1 MHFVHGADKSRIG
14 VNKKGM
20 INMVEKVPI
29 WQKINLTIEEASE
42 YSNIGVSTLRS
53 RISTENYDFVIN
65 VGAKKL
71 INRKKFEKFLENV
84 NVI

>member
-1 MHFVHGADKSRIG
+1 MVWSKAGLELF
-14 VNKKGM
+14 KKGM

>member
-1 MHFVHGADKSRIG
+1 MVRPKAGLGRF
-14 VNKKGM
+14 KKGM

-42 YSNIGVSTLRS
+42 YSNIGVSTLRN

>member
-1 MHFVHGADKSRIG
+1 
-14 VNKKGM
+14 
-20 INMVEKVPI
+20 MVEKVPI
-29 WQKINLTIEEASE
+29 WQKINLTIEEAAE
-42 YSNIGVSTLRS
+42 YSNIGVSTLRN
-53 RISTENYDFVIN
+53 RISAENYDFVIN

>member
-1 MHFVHGADKSRIG
+1 
-14 VNKKGM
+14 
-20 INMVEKVPI
+20 MVEKVPI

-42 YSNIGVSTLRS
+42 YSNIGVSTLRN

>member
-1 MHFVHGADKSRIG
+1 
-14 VNKKGM
+14 
-20 INMVEKVPI
+20 MVEKVPI
-29 WQKINLTIEEASE
+29 WQKINLTIEEAAE

>member
-1 MHFVHGADKSRIG
+1 MLRTKAGLGRF
-14 VNKKGM
+14 KKGM

-42 YSNIGVSTLRS
+42 YSNIGVSTLRN

-65 VGAKKL
+65 VGTKKL